1 MTRQQDENRTDQL
14 PQDESPQDEP
24 RGEVVISGL
33 DTGPSTTEREN
44 VTPTDEHA
52 RLTPLRPQQEPTDED
67 G

>member
-14 PQDESPQDEP
+14 PQDEP

-33 DTGPSTTEREN
+33 DTGPRPEEREN
-44 VTPTDEHA
+44 VSPTDEHA
-52 RLTPLRPQQEPTDED
+52 RLTPLLPHKEPTDED

>member
-14 PQDESPQDEP
+14 PQDEP